1 MGLIVTILLG
11 VATLAVLGLAFLAS
25 KYWHWAH
32 VLVLVLFF
40 FSSAGYA
47 ILAAKSLDNRLGYQK
62 KVADSEKALEQQ
74 VELNEALSRG
84 SEDRSVIG
92 KLAAREVLAAQ
103 GDGDLEGVVRLAHE
117 LRIKSRV
124 RGRVWRF
131 AGPTGPVNQETGAV
145 TVAFP
150 VQRAQATEED
160 AFAGEASEEPQGPP
174 PALGLTPDSI
184 VYLFE
189 QGPVEGFEQDPA
201 PNAYLGEFRVDD
213 VQGREASLEP
223 LDQLELDPVGAE
235 RLLQSRGPWIV
246 YETMPADYRDLFAEL
261 DEETLRRLLPAS
273 SVGEYLRDGTPATP
287 DDDPNRLVGVDS
299 EGNLVPPDDPD
310 GKEVAKQYRRRLRDY
325 TFLLNDYE
333 RERAQLYAREQAV
346 TEDLA
351 KLAAAL
357 ENAKKVESYRQD
369 ELGKWQDD
377 LAAVDRDRE
386 AIERHAAAL
395 QSQVERARRLL
406 DETLRTNEQLA
417 SARLERR
424 GRLVPFESGGIDI
437 DAL

>member
-1 MGLIVTILLG
+1 M
-11 VATLAVLGLAFLAS
+11 
-25 KYWHWAH
+25 
-32 VLVLVLFF
+32 
-40 FSSAGYA
+40 
-47 ILAAKSLDNRLGYQK
+47 GYQK
-62 KVADSEKALEQQ
+62 QVADSEKAIEQQ
-74 VELNEALSRG
+74 IELNEALSRG
-84 SEDRSVIG
+84 SDDRGLIG
-92 KLAAREVLAAQ
+92 KLAARDVLAAQ
-103 GDGDLEGVVRLAHE
+103 GDEDLEGVVRLSHE
-117 LRIKSRV
+117 LRMKSRV

-131 AGPTGPVNQETGAV
+131 AGPTGPVNPETGAV

-150 VQRAQATEED
+150 VQRARPTEED
-160 AFAGEASEEPQGPP
+160 EFGGEASEEPQGPP

-246 YETMPADYRDLFAEL
+246 YETMPADSRDLFAEL
-261 DEETLRRLLPAS
+261 DEEVLRRLLPAS
-273 SVGEYLRDGTPATP
+273 SLDEYLRDGTPATP
-287 DDDPNRLVGVDS
+287 DDNPKRLVGVDS
-299 EGNLVPPDDPD
+299 DGKIVPPDDPE
-310 GKEVAKQYRRRLRDY
+310 GREVAKQYRRRLRDY
-325 TFLLNDYE
+325 TYLLNDYE
-333 RERAQLYAREQAV
+333 RERAELFAREQAV

-351 KLAAAL
+351 KLATAL
-357 ENAKKVESYRQD
+357 ENAKKVEAYRQQ
-369 ELGKWQDD
+369 ELSKWQDD

-424 GRLVPFESGGIDI
+424 GRLVPYESGGIDI